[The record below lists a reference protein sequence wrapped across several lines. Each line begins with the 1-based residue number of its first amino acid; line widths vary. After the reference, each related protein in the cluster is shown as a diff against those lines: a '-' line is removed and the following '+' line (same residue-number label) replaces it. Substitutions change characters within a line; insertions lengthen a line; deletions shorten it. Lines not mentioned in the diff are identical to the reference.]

1 MMRRRSSKGLKP
13 IKIERSVRGT
23 LSQDDQE
30 DDDALVDFN
39 SLYVKGEQ
47 TVPLESPIKRELT
60 ESAVGRPGWEW
71 WLITALIWGVLDA
84 RCLLRQQLCR

>member
-1 MMRRRSSKGLKP
+1 LKP

-30 DDDALVDFN
+30 DEDALVDFN
-39 SLYVKGEQ
+39 ALYVKGEQ

-60 ESAVGRPGWEW
+60 ESRWGRQDGEW
-71 WLITALIWGVLDA
+71 WLITARLFWGLFNA